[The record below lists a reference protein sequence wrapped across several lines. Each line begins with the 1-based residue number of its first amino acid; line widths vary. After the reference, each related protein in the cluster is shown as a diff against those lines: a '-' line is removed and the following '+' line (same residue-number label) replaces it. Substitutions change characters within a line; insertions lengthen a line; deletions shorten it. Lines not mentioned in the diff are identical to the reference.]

1 MLQAVIFDF
10 DGVLADSEP
19 LHMRAWQDVL
29 ANVGV
34 DLTEEEYYAHYLG
47 YDDEGL
53 IRMLNEAR
61 SLRLGTATQQAL
73 LGEKAQVTAELL
85 RQPGVL
91 FPGARQCVE
100 RLAAAV
106 PLAIASGALRHE
118 IEMVL
123 EGTGLARWFPVI
135 VASGETPLS
144 KPAPDP
150 YQRAVALLQ
159 EAGRLGNGH
168 AAAARCVAIE
178 DSRWG
183 LASARAA
190 GLRTVAVST
199 SYDASELGAAD
210 AVVPDLHHVTV
221 EMLRE
226 LVEAA
231 A

>member
-73 LGEKAQVTAELL
+73 LGEKAQATAELL